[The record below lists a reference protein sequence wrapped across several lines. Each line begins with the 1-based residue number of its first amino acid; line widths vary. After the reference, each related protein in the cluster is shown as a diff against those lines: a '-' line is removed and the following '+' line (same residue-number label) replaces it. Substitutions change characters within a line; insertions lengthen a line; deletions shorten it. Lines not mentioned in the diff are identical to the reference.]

1 MSIGPGGGAME
12 QRAGFHPVRTGSV
25 RAQVLETLRGSIF
38 SGQLGPGDALREA
51 HLARDFGVSQVT
63 VREALIELEHSG
75 LVVRKPNRET
85 IVTRLSQDEIVERS
99 ELRALLEGMAAVQA
113 SHRLTEGD
121 VELLEYR
128 LGDLET
134 ARAAEDFGRFSAA
147 DLAFHRSV
155 WEMSGNKTLYRVL
168 DQLTVPLIAFLSIQ
182 RSRQFHQV
190 SPGVRPHDPL
200 VSALRSRDEASIK
213 EAFEEHI
220 ANSYRD
226 LDSNGTEPASTTTAG

>member
-1 MSIGPGGGAME
+1 MSIGPGGDAAE

-25 RAQVLETLRGSIF
+25 RAQVLETLRESIF
-38 SGQLGPGDALREA
+38 SGRLGPGDGLREA
-51 HLARDFGVSQVT
+51 HLAREFGVSQVT
-63 VREALIELEHSG
+63 VREALIELEHAG

-113 SHRLTEGD
+113 SRRLTEDG
-121 VELLEYR
+121 VALLEQR
-128 LGDLET
+128 LGDLEA
-134 ARAAEDFGRFSAA
+134 ARASEDFGRFSAA

-155 WEMSGNKTLYRVL
+155 WELSGNKSLYRVL

-200 VSALRSRDEASIK
+200 VIALRSRDEASIK

-226 LDSNGTEPASTTTAG
+226 LDSGGAKPASTNTAN